1 MLLLINFRL
10 LSFRHSFKLKW
21 AYNKY
26 NFLKSFTDM
35 HIFATSHTGWLEGAC
50 CSSVPHL
57 HPARH
62 PLTSSLEKEGS
73 LFVMDSICLFPIPT
87 VGNMETKPP
96 SHFPFHS
103 PLRFLTPSFPLH
115 ITNWAL
121 YDIIYLWLVRWEW
134 DTADAHFFLLTSD
147 MLFFRR
153 KSNWSVT
160 LCTTLVIQPPIV
172 TPGTIFLRHIF
183 MHSCVD
189 LDTLGKILPVSL
201 MEGCLGNS

>member
-1 MLLLINFRL
+1 
-10 LSFRHSFKLKW
+10 
-21 AYNKY
+21 
-26 NFLKSFTDM
+26 M
-35 HIFATSHTGWLEGAC
+35 HVYATSHTGRLEGAC

-57 HPARH
+57 HPTRH

-103 PLRFLTPSFPLH
+103 SHPISSPPLS
-115 ITNWAL
+115 L
-121 YDIIYLWLVRWEW
+121 YTSQTEHCMISYIFEW
-134 DTADAHFFLLTSD
+134 FAESETQQMQIFFLLPSD

-160 LCTTLVIQPPIV
+160 LCTTSVIQPPIV
-172 TPGTIFLRHIF
+172 MPGTIFLRHIF

-189 LDTLGKILPVSL
+189 LDTLRKISPVSL
-201 MEGCLGNS
+201 MEGCLGNSKYACDFFLYFLFFNGH